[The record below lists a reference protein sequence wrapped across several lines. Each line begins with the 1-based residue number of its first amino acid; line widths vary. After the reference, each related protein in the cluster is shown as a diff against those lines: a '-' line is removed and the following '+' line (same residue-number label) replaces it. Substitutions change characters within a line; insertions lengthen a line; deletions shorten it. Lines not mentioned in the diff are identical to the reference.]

1 MKFYDEELQKL
12 QQQIARK
19 RQLDAMIG
27 ELRSQCGALMG
38 QVEELDAIRKK
49 EQRDVDRLEGRS
61 LAAFFYNMSGRM
73 DEKLDQERREAYAAA
88 AKYSVAVRE
97 LDEVQEDLA
106 RKEAERQTLDSCET
120 RYQAVMEEKAAAV
133 KKAGGAAAE
142 EILRAEE
149 RLAFLNSQSRE
160 LQEAISAGN
169 TALNTANQ
177 ILSSLGSAESWGT
190 FDLLGGGVMTDLVKH
205 SRLDEAQRCTEQLQ
219 AQLRRFQTELADV
232 TIQLDIQVNV
242 DGFLRFADYFFD
254 GIFADW
260 AVMDKI
266 SQAQSQIQS
275 VKNQIETALAK
286 LDCMGCAI
294 RGEEQQT
301 AARRDDL
308 VVQAQVW

>member
-1 MKFYDEELQKL
+1 MCPNMKFYDEELQKL

-27 ELRSQCGALMG
+27 ELRNQCGALMR

-106 RKEAERQTLDSCET
+106 RKEAERQTLEPCEA

-149 RLAFLNSQSRE
+149 CLAFLR
-160 LQEAISAGN
+160 
-169 TALNTANQ
+169 TAR
-177 ILSSLGSAESWGT
+177 G
-190 FDLLGGGVMTDLVKH
+190 D
-205 SRLDEAQRCTEQLQ
+205 
-219 AQLRRFQTELADV
+219 LRRKHRAEHGEPDPLQPWQCGELG
-232 TIQLDIQVNV
+232 NV
-242 DGFLRFADYFFD
+242 
-254 GIFADW
+254 
-260 AVMDKI
+260 
-266 SQAQSQIQS
+266 
-275 VKNQIETALAK
+275 
-286 LDCMGCAI
+286 
-294 RGEEQQT
+294 
-301 AARRDDL
+301 
-308 VVQAQVW
+308 

>member
-27 ELRSQCGALMG
+27 ELRNQCGALMR

-106 RKEAERQTLDSCET
+106 RKEAERQTLEPCEA

-149 RLAFLNSQSRE
+149 CLAFLNSQSRE

-286 LDCMGCAI
+286 LDRMDCAI

-301 AARRDDL
+301 AARRDEL